1 MWIKEPGA
9 VSERVE
15 FFGRPEL
22 CSYLLKGDTYAMV
35 GGAMAHVVPEVLT
48 QLEELNVD
56 LERIRH
62 LILLHTHYDHLGMA
76 PYLARH
82 WPWLKVA
89 VPKVGA
95 SILKN
100 QKALEAIQDYNNSML
115 KAENRIEQMEPL
127 DLVKEGFPVHHKID
141 GRMELNLENGVKLQ
155 IIDAPGHSVCS
166 VALYFPRE
174 YTLFPSDSI
183 GTLTEQR
190 ILPMGSSNYDDFQE
204 SIDKLSKIGAEI
216 ICLEHFGT
224 LTPPDGKEFCQRAE
238 KGAKEFREEMINVY
252 KKNEDLELTVEEM
265 AKDLYCGLS
274 EKGLLPEDQLKD
286 ILKRMVKFVNQVE

>member
-1 MWIKEPGA
+1 MWIKQPGT
-9 VSERVE
+9 VSERIE
-15 FFGRPEL
+15 LLGRPEL
-22 CSYLLKGDTYAMV
+22 CCYLMKGDTYAMV
-35 GGAMAHVVPEVLT
+35 GGAMAHVVPEVLA

-89 VPKVGA
+89 VSKVGA
-95 SILKN
+95 NILEN
-100 QKALEAIQDYNNSML
+100 QKALEAIQDYNNSIL
-115 KAENRIEQMEPL
+115 KAENLIEQMEPL
-127 DLVKEGFPVHHKID
+127 DLVKEGFPVHHRID
-141 GRMELNLENGVKLQ
+141 ARMELNLERGVKLQ

-166 VALYFPRE
+166 MALYFPGE

-216 ICLEHFGT
+216 ICFEHFGT
-224 LTPPDGKEFCQRAE
+224 LTPPDGREFCGRAK
-238 KGAKEFREEMINVY
+238 KGAEEFREEMITVY
-252 KKNEDLELTVEEM
+252 QKNEDVELTAEEM
-265 AKDLYCGLS
+265 ARDLYCGLS
-274 EKGLLPEDQLKD
+274 EKGLLPEDLLRD

>member
-1 MWIKEPGA
+1 MWIKEPGT

-15 FFGRPEL
+15 FLGRPEL

-82 WPWLKVA
+82 WPWLKMA
-89 VPKVGA
+89 VSKVGA

-100 QKALEAIQDYNNSML
+100 QKALEAIQNYNNSML
-115 KAENRIEQMEPL
+115 EAENLIEQMEPL

-141 GRMELNLENGVKLQ
+141 ARMELNLESRVKLQ

-183 GTLTEQR
+183 GILTEQR
-190 ILPMGSSNYDDFQE
+190 IHPMGSSNYDDFQE

-216 ICLEHFGT
+216 ICLEHFGA
-224 LTPPDGKEFCQRAE
+224 LTPPDGKEFCERVK
-238 KGAKEFREEMINVY
+238 KGAKDFREEMINVY
-252 KKNEDLELTVEEM
+252 KKNEDLELTIEEM
-265 AKDLYCGLS
+265 AKDLYSGLS
-274 EKGLLPEDQLKD
+274 EKGLLPEDRLKD

>member
-1 MWIKEPGA
+1 MWIKQPGT
-9 VSERVE
+9 VSERIKLL
-15 FFGRPEL
+15 GRLEL

-35 GGAMAHVVPEVLT
+35 GGAMAHVVPEVLA

-89 VPKVGA
+89 VSKVGA
-95 SILKN
+95 NILEN
-100 QKALEAIQDYNNSML
+100 QKALEAIQDYNNSIL
-115 KAENRIEQMEPL
+115 KAENLIEQMEPL
-127 DLVKEGFPVHHKID
+127 DFVKEGFPVHHRID
-141 GRMELNLENGVKLQ
+141 ARMELNLESGVKLQ

-166 VALYFPRE
+166 MALYFPRE

-204 SIDKLSKIGAEI
+204 SIDKLSKIGAET
-216 ICLEHFGT
+216 ICFEHFGA
-224 LTPPDGKEFCQRAE
+224 LTPPDGKEFCERAK
-238 KGAKEFREEMINVY
+238 KGAEEFREEMITIY
-252 KKNEDLELTVEEM
+252 QKNEDVELTAEEM

-274 EKGLLPEDQLKD
+274 EKGLVPEDLLRD